1 LGQID
6 RTSQL
11 CSAGARK
18 IKQTINHK
26 DNTRMSQWWF
36 YVQYALRT
44 LYRERRWTIFALFSI
59 AAGVAAVV
67 ALRTL
72 GLAIG
77 DSLVEN
83 ARAGLQG
90 DVRFARDSDPFA
102 AIGNRDESEQ
112 FTTAEMRRIADWVRA
127 NNGIL
132 SAYTRPNNMQVAALD
147 AQTTGRPQFV
157 SMYMVDPQTF
167 PPLGP
172 ITAQQPNGADLASL
186 LAAPRSIV
194 VSANF
199 AQAQGVTVG
208 EQVRISGTQERYTV
222 TGIVATQINANI
234 QDWFAGFFGFVYV
247 NLSEADTLN
256 IDPTPT
262 FIAVVFPNGVPVN
275 ARTAASIANATG
287 ISARDI
293 DTATEQEQTYARVAA
308 VVSNLVVSL
317 GLGALLI
324 GGVGIGNTMLVLAR
338 RRTEEIAALKTFGMK
353 GWQVATIF
361 IMQSLVLGV
370 LGSVLGMV
378 LGVLLSGFVNSFG
391 EQVIAQRLAW
401 RIYPQALGYG
411 LVAGMV
417 TTFVFGL
424 IPVLLTLRVRP
435 AVILRPN
442 QTHIPTLG
450 ILQSILVLLVVV
462 VSFGWMVGQITGDL
476 PLDIGRGF
484 SVNGTLVGSV
494 LVGLVVLFLGALIGL
509 LWLLV
514 WLLGKIPAF
523 GWVDLR
529 LVLRNLSTQRTRTAT
544 TLLAISTGV
553 FALSSI
559 TLTAQGVS
567 EVLRFQFSETLGG
580 NVLVF
585 PLLNLVSPQAAEAGL
600 SAALRTVDGVEYTTT
615 YQTYSA
621 VLMQVNGQ
629 TVRVQLPSFVEA
641 EMQSNGARLPDGIPF
656 SLNSAST
663 TNPNPRPPA
672 ASSGRALTAADVGR
686 PVVFLQDPTLPT
698 EYGIQVGDTL
708 TLRFGRGERAAE
720 VELEVIGIGEA
731 SPLNQ
736 GGLVPLGALGGRSA
750 TFGFTVVQVSPPQ
763 LNTALLDISAIPF
776 TFSFDITFLDSLI
789 RRLIDQFAAI
799 PTVVGILSL
808 VVAATITANTVALA
822 TLERRR
828 QIGIYKAIGLK
839 ARRVLW
845 LMLLEN
851 TLIGAIGALLGI
863 GLAYLMFGVWVST
876 ATNGVIAIPAASIP
890 VLMVLLLVSVG
901 IAWVA
906 TFLSARSAVGE
917 RVLNVLRYE

>member
-509 LWLLV
+509 LWVLV

>member
-222 TGIVATQINANI
+222 TGIVATQTNANI

-509 LWLLV
+509 LWVLV

-641 EMQSNGARLPDGIPF
+641 EMQSNGARLPDGLPF

-663 TNPNPRPPA
+663 THPNPRPPA